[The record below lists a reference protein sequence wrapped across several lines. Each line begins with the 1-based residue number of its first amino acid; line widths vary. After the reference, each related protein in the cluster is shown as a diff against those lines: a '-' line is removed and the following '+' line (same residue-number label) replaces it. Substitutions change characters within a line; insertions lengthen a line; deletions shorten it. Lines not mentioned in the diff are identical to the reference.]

1 MVGEELNTQFER
13 PQWGWILII
22 ATPQWGWALLIIG
35 ATGAFSGLCLGRS
48 KMMRFAPQLLDGE
61 ASVEAERVSEEAV
74 VQDVGKHG
82 DSLEQGGCGAREKWV
97 DFRDTWEQKKD
108 MERGD
113 EISNGSQISGL
124 GVGWG
129 VESRLS

>member
-22 ATPQWGWALLIIG
+22 RATPQWVWALLIIR

-61 ASVEAERVSEEAV
+61 ASVEAEGVSEEAV
-74 VQDVGKHG
+74 V
-82 DSLEQGGCGAREKWV
+82 
-97 DFRDTWEQKKD
+97 
-108 MERGD
+108 
-113 EISNGSQISGL
+113 
-124 GVGWG
+124 
-129 VESRLS
+129 